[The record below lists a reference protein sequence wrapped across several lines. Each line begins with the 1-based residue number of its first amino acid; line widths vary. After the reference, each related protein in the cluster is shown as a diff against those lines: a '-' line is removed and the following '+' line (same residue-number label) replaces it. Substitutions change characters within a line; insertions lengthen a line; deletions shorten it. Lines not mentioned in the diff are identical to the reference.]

1 MSNYLDNKELFMKP
15 TVNQYGS
22 HMVMSNVCKET
33 KIKYL
38 NVDTKYCDDLFL
50 NDNNFSNTLT
60 NNQANYNFTLPE
72 KITDV
77 KSIYVDNLQFPSIQG
92 YNISDALGNNCFK
105 YTVSTTKDN
114 PENLVPDSNSFMVI
128 IPDGTYTLL
137 TLIQEINKILKINYN
152 INLKLK
158 SESDTITKL
167 TIIPFYFNQ
176 INNNCTYFYTDTTH
190 SINISVDFAVDKNG
204 NFDKYNFKSKLGWL
218 LGFRKPSYI
227 IYNIGA
233 SSASEYKNNISTQYT
248 NPIVGMYYQ
257 KNSTS
262 EYLPDLNEVNF
273 LPKTDISKFISI
285 KTSNLSVIKYS
296 ENYPA
301 FPPSTKYYY
310 LVIDEFSTN
319 FQNSFISTLPYSLI
333 NKYII
338 SKININ
344 QTNLKVFSNY
354 QNILTVDSY
363 PQLIVNQGLI
373 LGDAVYFSANNTN
386 GYLTSSKRNYNGKID
401 IQKLNVKVIDE
412 NGNIVNMQ
420 GYDFSFC
427 LKIEH
432 E

>member
-33 KIKYL
+33 KIKYV

-50 NDNNFSNTLT
+50 NDNNKEATII

-77 KSIYVDNLQFPSIQG
+77 KNIFVENIQFPVIQT
-92 YNISDALGNNCFK
+92 YNISEALGNNCFK
-105 YTVSTTKDN
+105 YTISPTEEN
-114 PENLVPDSNSFMVI
+114 PEELKPFIISFLVTID
-128 IPDGTYTLL
+128 DGIYTL
-137 TLIQEINKILKINYN
+137 TSLIQKINN
-152 INLKLK
+152 ILDDNNRKFKNLNNDVK
-158 SESDTITKL
+158 DYY
-167 TIIPFYFNQ
+167 IPIFFNKRD
-176 INNNCTYFYTDTTH
+176 NNSTFFYTETIH
-190 SINISVDFAVDKNG
+190 SININVEFAVDKNG

-218 LGFRKPSYI
+218 LGFRKPSYN

-233 SSASEYKNNISTQYT
+233 KQAKTNYPDATNVLLNIYR
-248 NPIVGMYYQ
+248 YD
-257 KNSTS
+257 STS
-262 EYLPDLNEVNF
+262 LSNINDLNLDY
-273 LPKTDISKFISI
+273 LPKTNLFPYKSQLINESI
-285 KTSNLSVIKYS
+285 IAFS
-296 ENYPA
+296 ENPPI
-301 FPPSTKYYY
+301 FPLPTKYYY

-344 QTNLKVFSNY
+344 QSNLNAFANY
-354 QNILTVDSY
+354 SY
-363 PQLIVNQGLI
+363 GEYSSIVNQGLI
-373 LGDAVYFSANNTN
+373 PGDAMYFSANNTN

-401 IQKLNVKVIDE
+401 IQRLNVKVIDE
-412 NGNIVNMQ
+412 NGNLVNMQ

-427 LKIEH
+427 LKIEY

>member
-15 TVNQYGS
+15 SVNQYGS

-33 KIKYL
+33 KIKYV
-38 NVDTKYCDDLFL
+38 NVDTKFCDDNFL
-50 NDNNFSNTLT
+50 NENNKEATII

-77 KSIYVDNLQFPSIQG
+77 KNIYVENLQFPAIQT
-92 YNISDALGNNCFK
+92 YNISEELGNNCFK
-105 YTVSTTKDN
+105 YTIITTEDN
-114 PENLVPDSNSFMVI
+114 PENLVPSI
-128 IPDGTYTLL
+128 IPFIVKIDDGIYTL
-137 TLIQEINKILKINYN
+137 TSLIQKINSILN
-152 INLKLK
+152 INNSNLIFKQQD
-158 SESDTITKL
+158 SPETRYT
-167 TIIPFYFNQ
+167 IPFYFNKRD
-176 INNNCTYFYTDTTH
+176 NNSTFFYTDTAH
-190 SINISVDFAVDKNG
+190 SINITVDFAVDKTG

-227 IYNIGA
+227 LYNKGDTIASIEYNQATNVLFNIFGYIGGLD
-233 SSASEYKNNISTQYT
+233 SYNLPNVDLFPYKSQLINETI
-248 NPIVGMYYQ
+248 IV
-257 KNSTS
+257 
-262 EYLPDLNEVNF
+262 F
-273 LPKTDISKFISI
+273 
-285 KTSNLSVIKYS
+285 S
-296 ENYPA
+296 ENSPI
-301 FPPSTKYYY
+301 FPLPTKYYY

-344 QTNLKVFSNY
+344 QSNLNAFANY
-354 QNILTVDSY
+354 SFINYIS
-363 PQLIVNQGLI
+363 IANQGLI
-373 LGDAVYFSANNTN
+373 PGDAMYFSANNTN

-412 NGNIVNMQ
+412 NGNLVNMQ

-427 LKIEH
+427 LKIEY